1 MNERIC
7 ASSQFHD
14 FIGCRFKVLPR
25 LLYVT
30 GSSNGVEEEGYEN
43 YMRIFVGKI

>member
-1 MNERIC
+1 MNERIS

-30 GSSNGVEEEGYEN
+30 GSSHGCEEEGYEN
-43 YMRIFVGKI
+43 YTPLFVEKI